1 MPITEAL
8 EAVRVPFDTER
19 GKLAAERKRF
29 TPARMYRALH
39 KRLKHEPDTQERI
52 ISAVLE
58 NACDRDSRWH
68 GPAVE
73 LVLRGDPDLRAAMRE
88 EAQAVGIMPRIIIQ
102 GPQIAGAVGDC
113 IDISGSAQPLEP
125 ASDNT
130 RLRCIEP
137 ESSTSAHGA
146 SSAIAARAK
155 DDAID
160 ELRAQVAALTASV
173 AQLASIIAAQRGA
186 SVGESK

>member
-1 MPITEAL
+1 MSTTL
-8 EAVRVPFDTER
+8 ELARIPFTPES
-19 GKLAAERKRF
+19 GKVAAAQKRF

-88 EAQAVGIMPRIIIQ
+88 EAQAVGLMPRIIIQ
-102 GPQIAGAVGDC
+102 GPQSAVSAEPATAC
-113 IDISGSAQPLEP
+113 IDVSAQYTS
-125 ASDNT
+125 ASDTEEILSDT
-130 RLRCIEP
+130 RSVP
-137 ESSTSAHGA
+137 GA
-146 SSAIAARAK
+146 SADGGEIAA
-155 DDAID
+155 
-160 ELRAQVAALTASV
+160 LREQVSALTAMV
-173 AQLASIIAAQRGA
+173 AQLASIVASAQRGVA
-186 SVGESK
+186 PDPAPGPIQARSSAT